1 MSTSSTLQA
10 CFTLVVL
17 PCLRARRQ
25 ASHHK
30 GKRRNDEDEHS
41 ARVEDE
47 LRVSGFLPRGARVI
61 LLRTRLRGE
70 AYTGQ
75 QDEES
80 EEECSRRNP
89 AAHHTRLVDL
99 LSYSRPPCP
108 TSRTRPRARG
118 EGGGAA
124 NAARFCC
131 LKSPAAGLISA
142 CCRGCRGCLR
152 SGVD

>member
-1 MSTSSTLQA
+1 MSCLHYTPSERALGGA

-61 LLRTRLRGE
+61 LLRTRLRSE

-89 AAHHTRLVDL
+89 AAHHTRLIDL

-118 EGGGAA
+118 GRGGGPLTL
-124 NAARFCC
+124 RV
-131 LKSPAAGLISA
+131 SVA
-142 CCRGCRGCLR
+142 CGNHLQQ
-152 SGVD
+152 D